1 MPEAPEVQTVLS
13 TLEHQIKGAKIL
25 DVKVYY
31 PKLIQN
37 LDVTEFVSSLK
48 NQRFCDFFRIGKYL
62 GFVMD
67 DLDLIVHLRM
77 EGKFYILKELPSD
90 LKHIHCVMYLDDGRL
105 LCYHDTRKFG
115 RMALYPKAVDVRRL
129 DCFKNVGYDCLD
141 ENLDGMT
148 FYKIIHPLK
157 RNIKSALLDQSIIAG
172 VGNIYADEI
181 LFSCKLDPRSR
192 CQKISKK
199 DCENIIYHTKRI
211 MRGAMK
217 AGGTTIRSYTSSL
230 GVTGLFQLELKVHSK
245 KDEPCPV
252 CKNKIKKIVVSQ
264 RGTYLCSNCQKRE

>member
-1 MPEAPEVQTVLS
+1 MPEAPEVQTVIS

-25 DVKVYY
+25 NVEVYY

-37 LDVTEFVSSLK
+37 IDVMEFVSSLK
-48 NQRFCDFFRIGKYL
+48 NQTFCDFFRIGKYL
-62 GFVMD
+62 GFVMND
-67 DLDLIVHLRM
+67 VDLIVHLRM
-77 EGKFYILKELPSD
+77 EGKFYILNTLPDD

-115 RMALYPKAVDVRRL
+115 RMALYPKVENVREL

-141 ENLDGMT
+141 EKLDGMI
-148 FYKIIHPLK
+148 FYKAIHRLNK
-157 RNIKSALLDQSIIAG
+157 NIKSALLDQSIMAG

-192 CQKISKK
+192 CHKISKK

-245 KDEPCPV
+245 KDEPCPI
-252 CKNKIKKIVVSQ
+252 CKTKIKKIVVSQ
-264 RGTYLCSNCQKRE
+264 RGTYLCSNCQKRK